1 MKIFEIGTTAT
12 LQWNLNGVPD
22 GSTIYNVF
30 YYINKKKIQIFNR
43 GLLTNTYDKSL
54 SVEENNQFD
63 RNRLGGHLKLSN
75 GNGKLTVTLLNVQY
89 NESGV
94 FMLDMTV
101 VGTPNI
107 QEKSNSTLDVQGL

>member
-1 MKIFEIGTTAT
+1 M
-12 LQWNLNGVPD
+12 
-22 GSTIYNVF
+22 
-30 YYINKKKIQIFNR
+30 
-43 GLLTNTYDKSL
+43 
-54 SVEENNQFD
+54 
-63 RNRLGGHLKLSN
+63 KLSN